1 MGSHANASISTTPP
15 FKSKKQ
21 IFRRTLS
28 SPATAI
34 SAHGIQ
40 RHELFSSFLCTSSA
54 KPLFGQRK
62 SERAA
67 VGRRTD
73 GRVGKSRGHSSAR
86 RCTQERTEK
95 RRSRFNRRRARPHS
109 RS

>member
-1 MGSHANASISTTPP
+1 MGSHANASTSTTPL
-15 FKSKKQ
+15 FKSKNQ
-21 IFRRTLS
+21 TFLRTLS

-40 RHELFSSFLCTSSA
+40 RHELFFSFLSTSSA

-67 VGRRTD
+67 VGRRAD
-73 GRVGKSRGHSSAR
+73 GRVGNRAAIPQLAAALKKEPKSDV
-86 RCTQERTEK
+86 
-95 RRSRFNRRRARPHS
+95 RAS
-109 RS
+109 IVAGL

>member
-15 FKSKKQ
+15 FKSKNQ

-40 RHELFSSFLCTSSA
+40 RHELSSSFVCTSSA

-73 GRVGKSRGHSSAR
+73 GRIGKSRGHSSAR
-86 RCTQERTEK
+86 RCTQARTEK
-95 RRSRFNRRRARPHS
+95 RRSRFKRRLARAHA